1 MSEISIAAP
10 SPLGS
15 VTPLSGANDA
25 LEQKVRI
32 AQSLQEPLLSSPSIA
47 HTAFRLGTTEPP
59 SIALIRE
66 MVGPGVAVL
75 SLAVCLWA
83 ADVRFTLETLAL
95 GVVVFLLSQRVLSTP
110 DYQARPDGRRELH
123 PTLPRLLLEWGCV
136 FAVMLFLTSALGLI
150 PVVGARALT
159 AWLLLTPAALVA
171 SNSATMRL
179 TRWWSTH
186 RPAACRHIIIGATQA
201 GLELAKRVKQGSY
214 SGQFLGFFDFRERD
228 RLPNLA
234 PEQWAGTCREVADF
248 VRRNAVDAIYIALP
262 ISTAPR
268 IAELLKKL
276 RDTTASIY
284 FVPANIFEFDL
295 VQPRCVEIHGI
306 PALAVCETPH
316 LGMSGLRK
324 RAMDV
329 LLAILAVVFAGPL
342 MLAIAALVKLTS
354 PGPALFKQRRYGL
367 NGEEMFV
374 YKFRSMTVCE
384 DGPSVTQATRNDHR
398 FTRIGQILRRTSLDE
413 LPQILNVLQGKM
425 SFVGPRPHA
434 VAHNELYRKLISGY
448 MTRHKVRPGITGWA
462 QVNGLRGETETLD
475 KMRRRIEFDIDY
487 MNHWS
492 IWLDLKILF
501 RTLLIVLR
509 DQHAY

>member
-10 SPLGS
+10 RPLGS
-15 VTPLSGANDA
+15 VTPLSSAKSA
-25 LEQKVRI
+25 LEQKVRGVASLQQPLASSRSI
-32 AQSLQEPLLSSPSIA
+32 AQ
-47 HTAFRLGTTEPP
+47 TAFRLGTTEPP
-59 SIALIRE
+59 SIALFRE
-66 MVGPGVAVL
+66 TLGPGVAVL
-75 SLAVCLWA
+75 SLAACLWA
-83 ADVRFTLETLAL
+83 DNARFTTVTLAL
-95 GVVVFLLSQRVLSTP
+95 GIIAFLLSQRVLSTP
-110 DYQARPDGRRELH
+110 DYQMRPDGRRELN

-136 FAVMLFLTSALGLI
+136 FAVMMFLISAFGLI

-159 AWLLLTPAALVA
+159 AWLLLTPAALVV
-171 SNSATMRL
+171 SNSAAMRL

-186 RPAACRHIIIGATQA
+186 RPAACRHIIIGATEA
-201 GLELAKRVKQGSY
+201 GIELAKRVEQGSY

-234 PEQWAGTCREVADF
+234 PEQWAGTCRDVADF

-268 IAELLKKL
+268 IAELLEKL

-284 FVPANIFEFDL
+284 FVPANIFEFNL

-324 RAMDV
+324 RTMDV
-329 LLAILAVVFAGPL
+329 LLALVGLVFAGPL

-354 PGPALFKQRRYGL
+354 PGPAFFKQRRYGL

-384 DGPSVTQATRNDHR
+384 DGPAVQQATRNDGR
-398 FTRIGQILRRTSLDE
+398 FTRIGRILRRTSLDE

-448 MTRHKVRPGITGWA
+448 MIRHKVRPGITGWA
-462 QVNGLRGETETLD
+462 QVNGLRGETDTLE

-501 RTLLIVLR
+501 RTVRIVLR
-509 DQHAY
+509 DKHAY